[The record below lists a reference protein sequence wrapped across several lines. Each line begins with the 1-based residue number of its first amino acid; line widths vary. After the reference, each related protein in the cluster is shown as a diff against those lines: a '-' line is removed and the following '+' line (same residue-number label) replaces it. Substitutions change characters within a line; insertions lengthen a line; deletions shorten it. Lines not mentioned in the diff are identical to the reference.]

1 MTTRA
6 SASAVDL
13 DDVQGIV
20 RFGHGK
26 LTRAAFYL
34 LHVRD
39 AAAARQWIREAPVKS
54 AVIKKSLPVSALQ
67 VALTSRGLI
76 NLGVPRR
83 IVEEFSPEF
92 VTGMAADDSRSRR
105 LGDVGINAPSHWD
118 WGAGEKTPDVLV
130 MLFATAEQ
138 WTTAE
143 AQAFGPVWHQAF
155 SAVACLRAAD
165 LDRNEPFG
173 FADGLSQPELD
184 WDRSRP
190 MRKNETEYTNLSALG
205 EFVLGYANEY
215 GRFTER
221 PLLDRTTSPDLAPAI
236 DAPDKSDL
244 GRHGSYFVL
253 RELRQDVRGFWQYL
267 RAQAGSEVAARRLA
281 EAMVG
286 RTMNGEPLALCG
298 GRAIQGIARTPE
310 NERLNHFLFSDD
322 PDGERCPL
330 GAHIRR
336 ANPRNSDFGGPAR
349 GPLSRLIHN
358 LGFGAKGWRDDRV
371 ASTRFHRILRRGRKF
386 GPNITVEEA
395 LQPAP
400 PDDPPRGLYFGC
412 VNANIGRQFEFVQN
426 AWLMNAGFEGLRDEA
441 DALLGKRTAGTD
453 ARPCDTF
460 TIPTAGGAA
469 RRVYGLPDFSTV
481 RGGAYFFLPGI
492 RALRYLASTGATGGS

>member
-1 MTTRA
+1 MMTRA
-6 SASAVDL
+6 AASAIDL
-13 DDVQGIV
+13 DDIQGIV

-26 LTRAAFYL
+26 LTRAVFYL
-34 LHVRD
+34 LQIRD
-39 AAAARQWIREAPVKS
+39 AAAARQWIREAPLTS
-54 AVIKKSLPVSALQ
+54 AVTRKPLPASALQ
-67 VALTSRGLI
+67 VALTSRGMI
-76 NLGVPRR
+76 NLGVPPK
-83 IVEEFSPEF
+83 IVQEFSPEF

-118 WGAGEKTPDVLV
+118 WGAGDKTPDVLV

-138 WTTAE
+138 WATTE
-143 AQAFGPVWHQAF
+143 AQVIGPMWHQGF
-155 SAVACLRAAD
+155 SPLARLCAAD

-173 FADGLSQPELD
+173 FADGLSQPEVD
-184 WDRSRP
+184 WDQSRQ

-253 RELRQDVRGFWQYL
+253 RELRQDVRGFWRYVRTQT
-267 RAQAGSEVAARRLA
+267 GSDVEARRLA
-281 EAMVG
+281 ESMVG

-298 GRAIQGIARTPE
+298 GRAIEGIARTPE

-336 ANPRNSDFGGPAR
+336 ANPRNSDFGGPAG
-349 GPLSRLIHN
+349 GPLSRLIHS

-386 GPNITVEEA
+386 GPNLTVEEA

-400 PDDPPRGLYFGC
+400 ADDPPRGLYFAC

-426 AWLMNAGFEGLRDEA
+426 AWLMNAGFDGLRDEA

-453 ARPCDTF
+453 ARPCDIF
-460 TIPTAGGAA
+460 TIPMAGGAA
-469 RRVYGLPDFSTV
+469 RRLYELPDFVTV
-481 RGGAYFFLPGI
+481 RGGAYFFLPGL
-492 RALRYLASTGATGGS
+492 RALRYLAGTGDAR

>member
-13 DDVQGIV
+13 NDVQGIV

-39 AAAARQWIREAPVKS
+39 AAAARQWLREAPLTS
-54 AVIKKSLPVSALQ
+54 AVIQKSLPVSALH
-67 VALTSRGLI
+67 VALTSRGMI
-76 NLGVPRR
+76 NLGVSRR

-118 WGAGEKTPDVLV
+118 WGAGEQTPDVLV

-190 MRKNETEYTNLSALG
+190 MRKNETDTRISARSASLCSAMPTSTADLPNVRCSI
-205 EFVLGYANEY
+205 EPRVPIWRRQSTHL
-215 GRFTER
+215 
-221 PLLDRTTSPDLAPAI
+221 TSPISDGTAAI
-236 DAPDKSDL
+236 SL
-244 GRHGSYFVL
+244 L

-267 RAQAGSEVAARRLA
+267 RAHAGSEVAARRLA

-386 GPNITVEEA
+386 GPNMTVEEA

-441 DALLGKRTAGTD
+441 DALLGQRTAGTD

-469 RRVYGLPDFSTV
+469 RRLYGLPDFSTV

-492 RALRYLASTGATGGS
+492 RALRYLASTGDTGGS